1 MARDS
6 EQLIIIREQIGDGSG
21 REMDPCSGSDAEQ
34 MEPWPG
40 GGQRLGD
47 GSCEMDP
54 CSGQRLRADDNHPG
68 DRSTQRIR
76 YRAAGTVA
84 RDSEQLIIIREQIRD
99 GSGREM
105 DPCSGSDAE
114 QMEPW
119 PGGGQRLGAADNYPG
134 TDRRRRQPG
143 DRSTQGIRCRAAGT
157 MARDSETAAVRWIHA
172 AARDSEQ
179 LIIIRKQTGDSCS
192 WETDPHSGS
201 DTGQM
206 EPWLD
211 GSQRLRADDN
221 HPGTDRRRQ
230 RPGDRSTRRI

>member
-1 MARDS
+1 MRRIHAAARDS
-6 EQLIIIREQIGDGSG
+6 EQLIIIRNH
-21 REMDPCSGSDAEQ
+21 
-34 MEPWPG
+34 
-40 GGQRLGD
+40 GQRLGD

-68 DRSTQRIR
+68 DRSTRRIR

-84 RDSEQLIIIREQIRD
+84 RDSEQLIIIRNHGQRLGD
-99 GSGREM
+99 GSCEM

-119 PGGGQRLGAADNYPG
+119 PGGGQRLRAADNHPG